1 MKISELSPG
10 QNNVNLQATVS
21 ALSEPRSVNTK
32 FGSQT
37 TLTEATLDDGS
48 GKTIKLTLWGNQ
60 SEGIETGKTI
70 EITGGFTKEFKGELQ
85 LGVGKQGKLT
95 VL

>member
-1 MKISELSPG
+1 MKISELTSG

-21 ALSEPRSVNTK
+21 SVSEPRSVNTK

-60 SEGIETGKTI
+60 AEGISEGKKV
-70 EITGGFTKEFKGELQ
+70 EIAGGFTKEFKGELQ